1 LKMKAHTNKMKT
13 HMNRA
18 RGPPN
23 AAYAWVPIRAH
34 GNPHALKEAVS
45 EPVVLEE
52 TAQ

>member
-23 AAYAWVPIRAH
+23 AAYA
-34 GNPHALKEAVS
+34 
-45 EPVVLEE
+45 
-52 TAQ
+52 